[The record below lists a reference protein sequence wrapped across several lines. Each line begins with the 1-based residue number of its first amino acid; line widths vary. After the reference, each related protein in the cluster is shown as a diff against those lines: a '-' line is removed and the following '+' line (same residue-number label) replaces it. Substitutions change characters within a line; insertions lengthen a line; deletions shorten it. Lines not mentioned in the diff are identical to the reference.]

1 MGVLLSS
8 SNASTWTPHQTRDL
22 AFELLAA
29 EHTANTRTIE
39 LGSFAVQDATDL
51 MVQAGAMLPAADSQV
66 VFAMQLEDGTTLEAA
81 AGQPVQLASRYNGEV
96 AVRAKLSG
104 NTQLAA
110 HLLPGMQL
118 AAASLQNTGD
128 YISPTINAGSNTT
141 LSVVAEALLPAGS
154 SLAVQMQAEG
164 SSTWVNVPYL
174 STSPQTA
181 GVLEITYRLAGINAE
196 RLRVRLVLTGSHS
209 ARPQV
214 TNLRAIV
221 I

>member
-1 MGVLLSS
+1 M
-8 SNASTWTPHQTRDL
+8 
-22 AFELLAA
+22 
-29 EHTANTRTIE
+29 
-39 LGSFAVQDATDL
+39 
-51 MVQAGAMLPAADSQV
+51 
-66 VFAMQLEDGTTLEAA
+66 
-81 AGQPVQLASRYNGEV
+81 
-96 AVRAKLSG
+96 
-104 NTQLAA
+104 
-110 HLLPGMQL
+110 
-118 AAASLQNTGD
+118 
-128 YISPTINAGSNTT
+128 
-141 LSVVAEALLPAGS
+141 LPAGS
-154 SLAVQMQAEG
+154 SLVVQMQAEG